1 MASQD
6 TPSASRGNPHL
17 DTDRSAGEHLVLTV
31 KFDIGILAS
40 QPLPVIVEQVKL
52 AESLGFDTAWI
63 ADTHLVCREL
73 WVTLAACAAA
83 TSRIRL
89 GPGIAVPHTR
99 HVSVTASA
107 VATLHELAPGRVVLG
122 IGTGGSAAETMGF
135 SVAKMARVATLESN
149 AVALRRLLGGEAI
162 RLETGAEARLAWLDR
177 PPAVPLYLA
186 GSGPRMLDAAGRLGD
201 GAIMYSGVAPWLVEA
216 ALRCVAGGARA
227 AGRAPADLDVAI
239 WAPTSIAPDRAL
251 ARDHVRGRV
260 ASALRHAFPVTWSPE
275 DQAVIDRVR
284 AAYDSYEHASAASK
298 HRLLVTDRFVDLMA
312 LAGTPDEVRE
322 QVRGITGVAGIARII
337 LLPQVPGQAFVE
349 REQVLRLFADQVM
362 ARV

>member
-1 MASQD
+1 
-6 TPSASRGNPHL
+6 
-17 DTDRSAGEHLVLTV
+17 V
-31 KFDIGILAS
+31 KFDVGILAS
-40 QPLPVIVEQVKL
+40 QPLPVLVRQVQL

-99 HVSVTASA
+99 HISVTASA
-107 VATLHELAPGRVVLG
+107 IATLHELAEGRVVIG
-122 IGTGGSAAETMGF
+122 IGTGGSAAETMGL
-135 SVAKMARVATLESN
+135 SVGKVARIATLESM
-149 AVALRRLLGGEAI
+149 AEALRRLLGRESI
-162 RLETGAEARLAWLDR
+162 RLDNGTDARLAWLER
-177 PPAVPLYLA
+177 APAIPLYLA

-216 ALRCVAGGARA
+216 ALGCVKAGARS
-227 AGRAPADLDVAI
+227 AGRAPEDLDVAI

-260 ASALRHAFPVTWSPE
+260 ASALRHAFPVAWSPE
-275 DQAVIDRVR
+275 DQAVIAQVR
-284 AAYDSYEHASAASK
+284 AAYDSYQHASAASK

-312 LAGTPDEVRE
+312 LAGRPEEVRE
-322 QVRGITGVAGIARII
+322 QVRGIIGVGGVGRII
-337 LLPQVPGQAFVE
+337 LLPQVPGQDFVE
-349 REQVLRLFADQVM
+349 REEVLRLFAEQVM
-362 ARV
+362 ARL

>member
-1 MASQD
+1 
-6 TPSASRGNPHL
+6 
-17 DTDRSAGEHLVLTV
+17 V
-31 KFDIGILAS
+31 KFDVGILAS
-40 QPLPVIVEQVKL
+40 QPLPVLVRQVQL

-73 WVTLAACAAA
+73 WVTLAACAAG

-99 HVSVTASA
+99 HISVTASA
-107 VATLHELAPGRVVLG
+107 IATLHELAEGRVVIG
-122 IGTGGSAAETMGF
+122 IGTGGSAAETMGL
-135 SVAKMARVATLESN
+135 SVGKVARIATLESM
-149 AVALRRLLGGEAI
+149 AQALRRLLGRESI
-162 RLETGAEARLAWLDR
+162 RLDNGTDARLAWLEHV
-177 PPAVPLYLA
+177 PSIPLYLA

-216 ALRCVAGGARA
+216 ALGCVKAGARA
-227 AGRAPADLDVAI
+227 AGRDPKDLDVAI

-260 ASALRHAFPVTWSPE
+260 ASALRHAFPVAWSPE
-275 DQAVIDRVR
+275 DQAVIDQVR
-284 AAYDSYEHASAASK
+284 AAYDSYQHASAASK

-312 LAGTPDEVRE
+312 LAGGPEEVRE
-322 QVRGITGVAGIARII
+322 QVLAIMGVGGVGRII

-349 REQVLRLFADQVM
+349 REEVLRLFADQVM
-362 ARV
+362 ARL

>member
-1 MASQD
+1 
-6 TPSASRGNPHL
+6 
-17 DTDRSAGEHLVLTV
+17 V
-31 KFDIGILAS
+31 KFDVGILAS
-40 QPLPVIVEQVKL
+40 QPLPVLVRQVQL

-73 WVTLAACAAA
+73 WVTLAACAAG

-99 HVSVTASA
+99 HISVTASA
-107 VATLHELAPGRVVLG
+107 IATLHELAEGRVVIG
-122 IGTGGSAAETMGF
+122 IGTGGSAAETMGL
-135 SVAKMARVATLESN
+135 SVGKVARIATLESM
-149 AVALRRLLGGEAI
+149 AHALRRLLGRESI
-162 RLETGAEARLAWLDR
+162 RLDNGTDARLAWLER
-177 PPAVPLYLA
+177 APSIPLYLA

-216 ALRCVAGGARA
+216 ALGCVKAGARS
-227 AGRAPADLDVAI
+227 AGRAPEDLDVAI

-260 ASALRHAFPVTWSPE
+260 ASALRHAFPVAWSPE
-275 DQAVIDRVR
+275 DQKVIAQVR
-284 AAYDSYEHASAASK
+284 AAYDSYQHASAASK

-312 LAGTPDEVRE
+312 LAGRPEEVRE
-322 QVRGITGVAGIARII
+322 QVRGIIGVGGVGRII

-349 REQVLRLFADQVM
+349 REEVLRLFAEQVM
-362 ARV
+362 ARL

>member
-1 MASQD
+1 M
-6 TPSASRGNPHL
+6 
-17 DTDRSAGEHLVLTV
+17 
-31 KFDIGILAS
+31 KFDVGILAS
-40 QPLPVIVEQVKL
+40 QPLPVLVRQVQL

-73 WVTLAACAAA
+73 WVTLAACAAG

-107 VATLHELAPGRVVLG
+107 IATLHELAEGRVVLG
-122 IGTGGSAAETMGF
+122 IGTGGSAAETMGL
-135 SVAKMARVATLESN
+135 SVGKVARVATLESM
-149 AVALRRLLGGEAI
+149 AASLRRLLGREAI
-162 RLETGAEARLAWLDR
+162 RLENGTDARLAWLER
-177 PPAVPLYLA
+177 APVIPLYLA

-216 ALRCVAGGARA
+216 ALGCVTAGARS
-227 AGRAPADLDVAI
+227 AGRDPGGLDVAI

-260 ASALRHAFPVTWSPE
+260 ASALRHAFPVAWSPE
-275 DQAVIDRVR
+275 DQAVIDQVR
-284 AAYDSYEHASAASK
+284 AAYDSYQHATAASK

-312 LAGTPDEVRE
+312 LAGRPEEVRE
-322 QVRGITGVAGIARII
+322 QVVGIAGVGGVGRII
-337 LLPQVPGQAFVE
+337 LLPQVPGQDFVE
-349 REQVLRLFADQVM
+349 REQVLRLFAEQVM
-362 ARV
+362 ARL

>member
-1 MASQD
+1 M
-6 TPSASRGNPHL
+6 
-17 DTDRSAGEHLVLTV
+17 
-31 KFDIGILAS
+31 KFDVGILAS
-40 QPLPVIVEQVKL
+40 QPLPVLVRQVQL

-73 WVTLAACAAA
+73 WVTLAACAAG

-107 VATLHELAPGRVVLG
+107 IATLHELAEGRVVIG
-122 IGTGGSAAETMGF
+122 IGTGGSAAETMGL
-135 SVAKMARVATLESN
+135 SVGKVARVATLESM
-149 AVALRRLLGGEAI
+149 AASLRRLLGREAI
-162 RLETGAEARLAWLDR
+162 RLENGTDARLAWLER
-177 PPAVPLYLA
+177 APVIPLYLA

-216 ALRCVAGGARA
+216 ALGCVTAGARS
-227 AGRAPADLDVAI
+227 AGRDPGGLDVAI

-260 ASALRHAFPVTWSPE
+260 ASALRHAFPVAWSPE
-275 DQAVIDRVR
+275 DQAVIDQVR
-284 AAYDSYEHASAASK
+284 AAYDSYQHATAASK

-312 LAGTPDEVRE
+312 LAGRPEEVRE
-322 QVRGITGVAGIARII
+322 QVVGIAGVGGVGRII
-337 LLPQVPGQAFVE
+337 LLPQVPGQDFVE
-349 REQVLRLFADQVM
+349 REQVLRLFAEQVM
-362 ARV
+362 ARL

>member
-1 MASQD
+1 M
-6 TPSASRGNPHL
+6 
-17 DTDRSAGEHLVLTV
+17 

-40 QPLPVIVEQVKL
+40 QPLPVIVRQVQL

-63 ADTHLVCREL
+63 TDTHLVCREL

-89 GPGIAVPHTR
+89 GPGITVPHTR

-107 VATLHELAPGRVVLG
+107 VATLHELAPGRLVLG
-122 IGTGGSAAETMGF
+122 IGTGGSAAETMGLA
-135 SVAKMARVATLESN
+135 VGKMARVATLESM
-149 AVALRRLLGGEAI
+149 ATSLRRLLAGQSV
-162 RLETGAEARLAWLDR
+162 RLETGADARLAWLDR
-177 PPAVPLYLA
+177 PVAIPLYLA

-216 ALRCVAGGARA
+216 ALGCVRAGAQT
-227 AGRAPADLDVAI
+227 AGRAPADVDVAI

-260 ASALRHAFPVTWSPE
+260 ASALRHAFPVRWSPE
-275 DQAVIDRVR
+275 DQAVVDQVR
-284 AAYDSYEHASAASK
+284 AAYDSYQHATAASK

-312 LAGTPDEVRE
+312 LAGTPDDVRE
-322 QVRGITGVAGIARII
+322 QVNRVAGVGGVGRII
-337 LLPQVPGQAFVE
+337 LLPQVPGQDFVQ
-349 REQVLRLFADQVM
+349 REQVLRLFSEQVM
-362 ARV
+362 ARL